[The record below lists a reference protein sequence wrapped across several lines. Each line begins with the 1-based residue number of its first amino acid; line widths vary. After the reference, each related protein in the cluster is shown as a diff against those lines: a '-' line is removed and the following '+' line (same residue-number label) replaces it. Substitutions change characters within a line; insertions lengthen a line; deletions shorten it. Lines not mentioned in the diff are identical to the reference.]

1 MDINQAQ
8 TDIQNFADYLLQLSP
23 EEMTLLAF
31 SLAYILAHPLTVNQQ
46 NTIGNF
52 VILFGQVFLTMN
64 AQQVYIN
71 NTHTHHQ

>member
-1 MDINQAQ
+1 MDMNQAQ

-23 EEMTLLAF
+23 EEMALLAF
-31 SLAYILAHPLTVNQQ
+31 SLAYILAQPLTVNQQ

-71 NTHTHHQ
+71 NTHTRHQ

>member
-1 MDINQAQ
+1 MDMNQAQ

-31 SLAYILAHPLTVNQQ
+31 SLAYILAQPLTVNQQ

-64 AQQVYIN
+64 AQQIYIN
-71 NTHTHHQ
+71 NTHTRHQ